1 MTTLDPAKVDLINL
15 LIRHQVLKFG
25 EFELKSGRLSPYFF
39 NLGALD
45 TGSALA
51 QLGEAYARLITQSRL
66 SVELLFGPAYK
77 GIPIA
82 TAAAVAMAAQGV
94 DLGVAYNRKEKKDHG
109 EGGQLVG
116 AQVAHRS
123 VVLVDDVLT
132 AGTAMREAVALVE
145 AAQGKVAGVV
155 IALDRQEIMVN
166 PSLNSDA
173 GPQTTAVQALAAQ
186 LGGAPVL
193 SILSLQDVMG
203 YLEQPNTS
211 ASLGPKVRTAMAE
224 YQAQYCLL

>member
-1 MTTLDPAKVDLINL
+1 MTTLDQAKVDLIDL

-51 QLGEAYARLITQSRL
+51 QLGDAYARLIQQSGL
-66 SVELLFGPAYK
+66 AAQLLFGPAYK

-82 TAAAVAMAAQGV
+82 TAAAVALAGHGL

-116 AQVAHRS
+116 ADVAGRS

-132 AGTAMREAVALVE
+132 AGTAMREAVGLVE
-145 AAQGKVAGVV
+145 AAQGKIAGVI
-155 IALDRQEIMVN
+155 IALDRQEIVASPEN
-166 PSLNSDA
+166 DKQDK
-173 GPQTTAVQALAAQ
+173 GTTAVQALAAE

-203 YLEQPNTS
+203 YLEQPVTS
-211 ASLGPKVRTAMAE
+211 AGLGPKTRTAMAE

>member
-1 MTTLDPAKVDLINL
+1 MTTLDQAKVDLIDL

-51 QLGEAYARLITQSRL
+51 QLGDAYARLIKQSGL
-66 SVELLFGPAYK
+66 AAQLLFGPAYK

-82 TAAAVAMAAQGV
+82 TAAAVALASQGV

-116 AQVAHRS
+116 ADVAGRS

-132 AGTAMREAVALVE
+132 AGTAMREAVGLVE
-145 AAQGKVAGVV
+145 EAQGKIAGVV
-155 IALDRQEIMVN
+155 IALDRQEIVASPEDN
-166 PSLNSDA
+166 KQAA
-173 GPQTTAVQALAAQ
+173 GTTAVQALAAE

-203 YLEQPNTS
+203 YLEQPVTS
-211 ASLGPKVRTAMAE
+211 AGLAPKTRTAMAE

>member
-1 MTTLDPAKVDLINL
+1 MTTLDQAKVDLIDL

-51 QLGEAYARLITQSRL
+51 QLGDAYARLIKQSGL
-66 SVELLFGPAYK
+66 AAQLLFGPAYK

-82 TAAAVAMAAQGV
+82 TAAAVALASQGV

-116 AQVAHRS
+116 ADVAGRS

-132 AGTAMREAVALVE
+132 AGTAMREAVGLVE
-145 AAQGKVAGVV
+145 EAQGKIAGVV
-155 IALDRQEIMVN
+155 IALDRQEIVASPEDN
-166 PSLNSDA
+166 KQAA
-173 GPQTTAVQALAAQ
+173 GTTAVQALAAE

-203 YLEQPNTS
+203 YLEQPVTS
-211 ASLGPKVRTAMAE
+211 AGLGPKTRTAMAE

>member
-1 MTTLDPAKVDLINL
+1 MTNLDAAKVELIDL

-25 EFELKSGRLSPYFF
+25 EFKLKSGRLSPYFF

-51 QLGEAYARLITQSRL
+51 ELGRAYARLITESDLPAQ
-66 SVELLFGPAYK
+66 LLFGPAYK

-82 TAAAVAMAAQGV
+82 TAAAVALASQGL

-109 EGGQLVG
+109 EGGRLVG
-116 AQVAHRS
+116 AEVAGRS

-132 AGTAMREAVALVE
+132 AGTAMREAVQLVTQ
-145 AAQGKVAGVV
+145 AQGKIVGVV
-155 IALDRQEIMVN
+155 IALDRQEIVAN
-166 PSLNSDA
+166 ADA
-173 GPQTTAVQALAAQ
+173 DAPNLGMTAVQALAAE
-186 LGGAPVL
+186 LKGAPVL

-203 YLEQPNTS
+203 YLKQPITS
-211 ASLGPKVRTAMAE
+211 ADLGPKIHAAMAE

>member
-1 MTTLDPAKVDLINL
+1 MTTLDQAKVDLIDL

-51 QLGEAYARLITQSRL
+51 QLGDAYARLIKQSGL
-66 SVELLFGPAYK
+66 AAQLLFGPAYK

-82 TAAAVAMAAQGV
+82 TAAAVALASQGV

-116 AQVAHRS
+116 ADVAGRS

-132 AGTAMREAVALVE
+132 AGTAMREAVGLVKE
-145 AAQGKVAGVV
+145 ARGKIAGVV
-155 IALDRQEIMVN
+155 IALDRQEIVAS
-166 PSLNSDA
+166 PKA
-173 GPQTTAVQALAAQ
+173 TKQAVGTTAVQALAAE
-186 LGGAPVL
+186 LDGAPVL

-203 YLEQPNTS
+203 YLEKPVTS
-211 ASLGPKVRTAMAE
+211 AGLGPKTRTAMAE

>member
-1 MTTLDPAKVDLINL
+1 MTTLDQAKVDLIDL

-25 EFELKSGRLSPYFF
+25 EFKLKSGRLSPYFF

-51 QLGEAYARLITQSRL
+51 QLGGAYARLIKQSGL
-66 SVELLFGPAYK
+66 SAQLLFGPAYK

-82 TAAAVAMAAQGV
+82 TAAAVALAGQGV

-116 AQVAHRS
+116 ADVAGRS

-132 AGTAMREAVALVE
+132 AGTAMREAVGLVE
-145 AAQGKVAGVV
+145 EAQGKIAGVV
-155 IALDRQEIMVN
+155 IALDRQEIVTSSGDN
-166 PSLNSDA
+166 KQA
-173 GPQTTAVQALAAQ
+173 VGTTAVQALAAE
-186 LGGAPVL
+186 LGDVPVL

-203 YLEQPNTS
+203 YLEQPVTS
-211 ASLGPKVRTAMAE
+211 AGLGSNTRTVMAE

>member
-1 MTTLDPAKVDLINL
+1 MTTLDQAKMDLIDL

-51 QLGEAYARLITQSRL
+51 QLGGAYAGLIKQSGL
-66 SVELLFGPAYK
+66 SAQLLFGPAYK

-82 TAAAVAMAAQGV
+82 TAAAVALASQGM

-116 AQVAHRS
+116 ADVAGRS

-132 AGTAMREAVALVE
+132 AGTAMREAVGLVE
-145 AAQGKVAGVV
+145 EAQGKIAGVI
-155 IALDRQEIMVN
+155 IALDRQEIVASPEGN
-166 PSLNSDA
+166 KQA
-173 GPQTTAVQALAAQ
+173 KGATAVQALAAE
-186 LGGAPVL
+186 LGGGTPVL
-193 SILSLQDVMG
+193 SLLSLQDVMG
-203 YLEQPNTS
+203 YLEQPVTS
-211 ASLGPKVRTAMAE
+211 AGLGPKTRTAMAE

>member
-1 MTTLDPAKVDLINL
+1 MTTLDPAKVDLIDL

-51 QLGEAYARLITQSRL
+51 QLGAAYARLIKQSGL
-66 SVELLFGPAYK
+66 SAQLLFGPAYK

-82 TAAAVAMAAQGV
+82 TAAAVALASQGV
-94 DLGVAYNRKEKKDHG
+94 DWGVAYNRKEKKDHG

-116 AQVAHRS
+116 ADVAGRS

-132 AGTAMREAVALVE
+132 AGTAMREAIGLVE
-145 AAQGKVAGVV
+145 EAQGKIAGVI
-155 IALDRQEIMVN
+155 IALDRQEIVVS
-166 PSLNSDA
+166 PEGSKQA
-173 GPQTTAVQALAAQ
+173 QATTAVQTLAAE

-193 SILSLQDVMG
+193 SLLSLQDVMG
-203 YLEQPNTS
+203 YLEQPVTS
-211 ASLGPKVRTAMAE
+211 ADLGPKTRTAMAE